1 MDANQLGPF
10 IAERRKELGMT
21 QAQLAEKLNVTDK
34 AVSRWERGVGLPD
47 INSVERLAETLEVTI
62 VELMQAKRNES
73 ETISAQEAERL
84 LSETIH
90 MSKRPNGLSKTI
102 GGIILLTFGV
112 IIVFLMKLF
121 FTDMTVVEYSVGSIV
136 IGLIAWA
143 IPIWQITFVRN
154 PENVKYVLMSMGLA
168 TVSLILQF
176 YDIAQEVFSYDWSAL
191 LDTINAISMV
201 AVLFSFIT
209 IGLNAIMIK
218 VSSTKKQDIKRSRI

>member
-1 MDANQLGPF
+1 M
-10 IAERRKELGMT
+10 
-21 QAQLAEKLNVTDK
+21 
-34 AVSRWERGVGLPD
+34 
-47 INSVERLAETLEVTI
+47 ERLAETLEVTI

-154 PENVKYVLMSMGLA
+154 PDL
-168 TVSLILQF
+168 
-176 YDIAQEVFSYDWSAL
+176 VFIYYDWPECYYDKSIFNKEAGYK
-191 LDTINAISMV
+191 T
-201 AVLFSFIT
+201 
-209 IGLNAIMIK
+209 
-218 VSSTKKQDIKRSRI
+218 KQDIERSRK